1 MKIEMQRF
9 GKTFE
14 QGKDKQ
20 KRNNALLGVIVFLI
34 ISIVVVA
41 LMSIG
46 VETAIRYCVVLGQEE
61 TWVASVA

>member
-1 MKIEMQRF
+1 MKIEMKRF
-9 GKTFE
+9 GKNFE

-46 VETAIRYCVVLGQEE
+46 VETASDIVSFLGRKRLGLRQ
-61 TWVASVA
+61 